1 MYSFVIWDDFEEKLF
16 VCRDRFGIKPIYSYE
31 DNKFLIFSSEIKSIK
46 KFNSFEHEL
55 NQHNVYKYLA
65 RGWLQDTDTTFY
77 KNINSFP
84 KGNYFFYK
92 NDKSIIDN

>member
-46 KFNSFEHEL
+46 K
-55 NQHNVYKYLA
+55 V
-65 RGWLQDTDTTFY
+65 
-77 KNINSFP
+77 
-84 KGNYFFYK
+84 
-92 NDKSIIDN
+92 